1 MSAINEA
8 YARIDVATIQ
18 DLVNRIASLEKRIF
32 DGPIAK
38 IRNEDKNIRG
48 TKIFA
53 RAINVPSNSS
63 DSIKIEFGSGTFG
76 GLPVVTAT
84 AYDPTTGKGDS
95 ESPTLIMTDLSK
107 TSVKIDI
114 KRKTKG
120 RLIIHVIAIGES

>member
-18 DLVNRIASLEKRIF
+18 DLVNRIASLEKRVF
-32 DGPIAK
+32 DGPVAK
-38 IRNEDKNIRG
+38 IRNEDKNLRG
-48 TKIFA
+48 MKIFA

-76 GLPVVTAT
+76 AQPIVTAT
-84 AYDPTTGKGDS
+84 AYDPTTGKGET
-95 ESPTLIMTDLSK
+95 ESPTLTMRDLSK

-114 KRKTKG
+114 NRKTKG

>member
-18 DLVNRIASLEKRIF
+18 DLVNRVASLERRVF
-32 DGPIAK
+32 DGPVAK

-48 TKIFA
+48 IKIFA
-53 RAINVPSNSS
+53 RSINVPSNSS
-63 DSIKIEFGSGTFG
+63 DSIKVEFGSGTFG
-76 GLPVVTAT
+76 AQPIVTAT
-84 AYDPTTGKGDS
+84 AYDPTSTTGET
-95 ESPTLIMTDLSK
+95 ESPTLIMKDISK
-107 TSVKIDI
+107 TSIKIDI

>member
-1 MSAINEA
+1 MSSINEA

-18 DLVNRIASLEKRIF
+18 DLVNRIASLEKRVF

-53 RAINVPSNSS
+53 RAVNVSS
-63 DSIKIEFGSGTFG
+63 DSSGSIKVEFGSGTFSA
-76 GLPVVTAT
+76 LPVVTAT
-84 AYDPTTGKGDS
+84 AYDPLTGTAGS
-95 ESPTLIMTDLSK
+95 ESSILVMRDLSK
-107 TSVKIDI
+107 TSVRIDI
-114 KRKTKG
+114 KRKTTG